1 MLHCSYLYTPLLSWS
16 NVSKQSSDIGDEV
29 GVGSIIEVDTAIDV
43 EVTVVVNGVSEDC
56 SMEVVKDE
64 LDIVVAKGVDE
75 LVTIVVVCTVE
86 VVDMAVEEV
95 EKIADVGKAIEDVL
109 IEELGTLDEVVGCTT
124 EEVEKPVEVGVKLVV
139 KEVSFVDVLP
149 TLVELA
155 IDVVDENVVDVV
167 ITAVDNEIE
176 GCTGQLLLAE

>member
-43 EVTVVVNGVSEDC
+43 EVTVVINGLSEDC
-56 SMEVVKDE
+56 NTEVVKDE
-64 LDIVVAKGVDE
+64 LDVGVVKGVDE
-75 LVTIVVVCTVE
+75 LITTVVVCTVE
-86 VVDMAVEEV
+86 VVDVV
-95 EKIADVGKAIEDVL
+95 VEDVVMEEL
-109 IEELGTLDEVVGCTT
+109 CSKDELGTLDEVVGCTT
-124 EEVEKPVEVGVKLVV
+124 EEVEKPIEVVVKLVV
-139 KEVSFVDVLP
+139 EEVSCVDALP

-155 IDVVDENVVDVV
+155 VDENAVVVIIVGVGLVDVV
-167 ITAVDNEIE
+167 ITVADNEIE